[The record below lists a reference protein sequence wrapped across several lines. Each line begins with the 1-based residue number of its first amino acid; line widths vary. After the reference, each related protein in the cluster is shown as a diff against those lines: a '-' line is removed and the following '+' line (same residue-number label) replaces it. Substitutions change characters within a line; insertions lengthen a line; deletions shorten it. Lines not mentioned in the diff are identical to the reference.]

1 MYMLYSNC
9 LNIVQ
14 SFIAQGKLGFWAGLA
29 LPHTIALA
37 VILLLFAQRLALF
50 SRFRRPLRNGAAA

>member
-14 SFIAQGKLGFWAGLA
+14 SFIAQGRVSLIGGLVMIHTCAASVVLA
-29 LPHTIALA
+29 LLHR
-37 VILLLFAQRLALF
+37 RLSVF
-50 SRFRRPLRNGAAA
+50 GWFPRRRVA